1 MEYGRV
7 DAGAIAEFKT
17 LLGDRLNL
25 ATAVRESHGHDEG
38 RHRPELPDIVLFP
51 NSTAET
57 AEIVKI
63 CARRRLPIIPFGAGT
78 GLEGGVNAPFGG
90 VSLDTSE
97 MREILRVSV
106 EDMDCS
112 VQAGVTRQRLNTRLR
127 DTGLFFAVD
136 PGGESTFGGMAATR
150 ASGTNAVRYGTMRET
165 VLGLTVVLPDG
176 RIIHTGGRARKSAA
190 GYDLTRLFVGSEG
203 TLGVITEVTLRLTGI
218 PEAVTS
224 AVCPFETLEGA
235 IDTVIETIQMS
246 IPVARVEIMDEN
258 MIRGFNLYTG
268 HDLPETPTL
277 FFEFHGTPAWA
288 EEQARTVGEL
298 AEGNGAREFRWTAD
312 ADERNRLW
320 EARHKS
326 YYACGALRPGSKT
339 WSSDVCVPISALR
352 VCLTETKADL
362 EESGMITTIIGHVGD
377 GNFHVA
383 FMIDP
388 DDPREVAQVERLND
402 RIVERAL
409 RLGGTCTGEH
419 GIGQGKID
427 FLESEAG
434 DALSVMRDVK
444 RTLDP
449 LNIMNPG
456 KVVRF

>member
-7 DAGAIAEFKT
+7 DAGAITEFKA
-17 LLGDRLNL
+17 LLGDRASL
-25 ATAVRESHGHDEG
+25 AIAVRELHGHDEG
-38 RHRPELPDIVLFP
+38 WHPAELPDIVLFP
-51 NSTAET
+51 NSTTET

-63 CARRRLPIIPFGAGT
+63 CARRRLPVIPFGAGT
-78 GLEGGVNAPFGG
+78 GLEGGVVAPFGG

-97 MREILRVSV
+97 MREILRVSTD
-106 EDMDCS
+106 DMDCS

-176 RIIHTGGRARKSAA
+176 RIIRTGGRARKSAA
-190 GYDLTRLFVGSEG
+190 GYDLTRIFVGSEG

-224 AVCPFETLEGA
+224 AVCPFPTLEGA

-268 HDLPETPTL
+268 NDLPETPTL

-298 AEGNGAREFRWTAD
+298 AEANGAPAFRWTAD

-339 WSSDVCVPISALR
+339 WSSDICVPISALR
-352 VCLTETKADL
+352 SCLVETKADL
-362 EESGMITTIIGHVGD
+362 DESGMVTTIIGHVGD

-388 DDPREVAQVERLND
+388 DDPREIAQAKRLND
-402 RIVERAL
+402 RMVERAL
-409 RLGGTCTGEH
+409 RFGGTCTGEH
-419 GIGQGKID
+419 GIGLGKID

-434 DALSVMRDVK
+434 DALTVMRDIK